1 MNKKIYSFAMMAL
14 LAFGGAT
21 PLVAQETEEVVSTSE
36 EATEQPE
43 KFQGLEFDVPPL
55 EPKHKLVCDDYMNN
69 MFLDPEKA
77 NKSLQRL
84 LRSIQRK
91 PQALVAVG
99 HYFVTN
105 STSEISYYGP
115 AKMCSDKAYETPDA
129 TKEYVLMF
137 CMETAMLGRDY
148 GNAGRFCDVLLSQNE
163 GNLPAL
169 KLKARI
175 YKLLNPVVAIE
186 ALELIKKYEPS
197 YYMAD
202 KELGDIHYE
211 YAEKAE
217 GAQLVKDLKA
227 ACGFYKNY
235 FAAVPNTKDAIEY
248 RAALRYSYSLFTA
261 QMMMPESNPD
271 KATFLKECQE
281 LTTKVLDLNLAS
293 DANRAKPFKAY
304 KFFCDVD
311 AGDLDASLA
320 SSAYI
325 ANKEYADSLY
335 TYLDY
340 LYAAKFEESM
350 ENKSG
355 AVEYYKMGLALDSTK
370 APGFKAVA
378 DLYRQLGQP
387 ALGIEYYEKY
397 LKLIGKEKNLGDEL
411 GLANLYLAASNK
423 CDSTQVELRDKYKND
438 ADMIYQGIAD
448 EMSAP
453 ENEGKYDASLF
464 YLPWYYRAQLWIT
477 NPAAAEEKPKMYY
490 EKALELIGENE
501 KLNRQKEICAQ
512 YLMLYYFKTNNDAEC
527 MKYLETVILVN
538 PNNRVA
544 SQILEVLM

>member
-1 MNKKIYSFAMMAL
+1 MNKKFYSFAMMAL
-14 LAFGGAT
+14 LAFGCAT
-21 PLVAQETEEVVSTSE
+21 PLAAQETEEF
-36 EATEQPE
+36 ATEETAAQPE
-43 KFQGLEFDVPPL
+43 KFQGLQFDVPAL
-55 EPKHKLVCDDYMNN
+55 DPKHQAVCDEYMNT
-69 MFLDPEKA
+69 MFTEPEKA

-91 PQALVAVG
+91 PEHLVAVG

-105 STSEISYYGP
+105 STSDISYYGP
-115 AKMCSDKAYETPDA
+115 AKMCSDKAYETPAA
-129 TKEYVLMF
+129 TQEYVLMF

-163 GNLPAL
+163 GNVAAL

-175 YKLLNPVVAIE
+175 YKTQNPIVAIE
-186 ALELIKKYEPS
+186 ALEALKKYDPS
-197 YYMAD
+197 YYQVN

-211 YAEKAE
+211 YAEKSE
-217 GAQLVKDLKA
+217 GNQLLNDLKNA
-227 ACGFYKNY
+227 NENYKAY
-235 FAAVPNTKDAIEY
+235 FAAVPKTKEDIEY
-248 RAALRYSYSLFTA
+248 RATLRYSYSLFTS
-261 QMMMPESNPD
+261 QMMLPQGNEE
-271 KATFLKECQE
+271 KAAYLKECQD
-281 LTTKVLDLNLAS
+281 LTKMALDLNIAP

-311 AGDLDASLA
+311 AGDVDAA
-320 SSAYI
+320 MQSSSYV

-340 LYAAKFEESM
+340 LYAAKYEESL
-350 ENKSG
+350 ENKVG
-355 AVEYYKMGLALDSTK
+355 AVEYYKKGLAVDSTK

-378 DLYRQLGQP
+378 DLYRQLGQA

-397 LKLIGKEKNLGDEL
+397 LSLIGKEKSLGDDL

-423 CDSTQVELRDKYKND
+423 CDSTQVELRDQYKNA
-438 ADMIYQGIAD
+438 ADKIYENIAA

-453 ENEGKYDASLF
+453 ENEGKYDAALF

-477 NPAAAEEKPKMYY
+477 NPAEAEEKPKMYY

-501 KLNRQKEICAQ
+501 KLNRQREVSAQ
-512 YLMLYYFKTNNDAEC
+512 YLMLYHFKTNNDAEC
-527 MKYLETVILVN
+527 MKYLEMVLIAN
-538 PNNRVA
+538 PSNRVA
-544 SQILEVLM
+544 NQIMEVLM

>member
-14 LAFGGAT
+14 LALGSAT
-21 PLVAQETEEVVSTSE
+21 PLVAQETEEVVTE
-36 EATEQPE
+36 EAAAQPE
-43 KFQGLEFDVPPL
+43 KFQGLQFDVPAL
-55 EPKHKLVCDDYMNN
+55 DPKHQAVCDEYMNS
-69 MFLDPEKA
+69 MFTDPERA

-91 PQALVAVG
+91 PEALVAVG

-105 STSEISYYGP
+105 STSDISYYGP
-115 AKMCSDKAYETPDA
+115 AKMCSDKAYETPAA
-129 TKEYVLMF
+129 TQEYVLMF

-163 GNLPAL
+163 GNIAAL

-175 YKLLNPVVAIE
+175 YKSQNPIVAIE
-186 ALELIKKYEPS
+186 ALEALKKYDPS
-197 YYMAD
+197 YYQVN

-211 YAEKAE
+211 YAEKSE
-217 GAQLVKDLKA
+217 GGQLLTDLKNA
-227 ACGFYKNY
+227 NQFYKEY
-235 FAAVPNTKDAIEY
+235 FAVVPKTKEDIEY
-248 RAALRYSYSLFTA
+248 RAALRYSYALFTS
-261 QMMMPESNPD
+261 QMMLPEGNED
-271 KATFLKECQE
+271 KATYLKECQD
-281 LTTKVLDLNLAS
+281 LTKMVLNLNIAP

-304 KFFCDVD
+304 QFFCDVD
-311 AGDLDASLA
+311 AGDVDAA
-320 SSAYI
+320 MQSSSYV

-340 LYAAKFEESM
+340 LYAAKYEESL
-350 ENKSG
+350 ENKVG
-355 AVEYYKMGLALDSTK
+355 AVEYYKKGLAVDSTK

-378 DLYRQLGQP
+378 DLYRQLGQA

-397 LKLIGKEKNLGDEL
+397 LSLIGKEKSLGDDL

-423 CDSTQVELRDKYKND
+423 CDSTQVDLRDQYKNA
-438 ADMIYQGIAD
+438 ADKIYENIAA

-453 ENEGKYDASLF
+453 ENEGKYDAALF

-477 NPAAAEEKPKMYY
+477 NPAEAEEKPKMYY

-501 KLNRQKEICAQ
+501 KLARQREVSAQ
-512 YLMLYYFKTNNDAEC
+512 YLMLYHFKTNNDAEC
-527 MKYLETVILVN
+527 MKYLEIVLIAN
-538 PNNRVA
+538 PSNRVA
-544 SQILEVLM
+544 NQIMEVLM

>member
-1 MNKKIYSFAMMAL
+1 MNKKFYSFAMMAL
-14 LAFGGAT
+14 LAFGCAT
-21 PLVAQETEEVVSTSE
+21 PLAAQETEEF
-36 EATEQPE
+36 ATEETAAQPE
-43 KFQGLEFDVPPL
+43 KFQGLQFDVPAL
-55 EPKHKLVCDDYMNN
+55 DPKHQAVCDEYMNT
-69 MFLDPEKA
+69 MFTEPEKA

-91 PQALVAVG
+91 PEHLVAVG

-105 STSEISYYGP
+105 STSDISYYGP
-115 AKMCSDKAYETPDA
+115 AKMCSDKVYETPAA
-129 TKEYVLMF
+129 TQEYVLMF

-163 GNLPAL
+163 GNVAAL

-175 YKLLNPVVAIE
+175 YKTQNPIVAIE
-186 ALELIKKYEPS
+186 ALEALKKYDPS
-197 YYMAD
+197 YYQVN

-211 YAEKAE
+211 YAEKSE
-217 GAQLVKDLKA
+217 GNQLLNDLKNA
-227 ACGFYKNY
+227 NENYKAY
-235 FAAVPNTKDAIEY
+235 FAAVPKTKEDIEY
-248 RAALRYSYSLFTA
+248 RATLRYSYSLFTS
-261 QMMMPESNPD
+261 QMMLPQGNEE
-271 KATFLKECQE
+271 KAAYLKECQD
-281 LTTKVLDLNLAS
+281 LTKMALDLNIAP

-311 AGDLDASLA
+311 AGDVDAA
-320 SSAYI
+320 MQSSSYV

-340 LYAAKFEESM
+340 LYAAKYEESL
-350 ENKSG
+350 ENKVG
-355 AVEYYKMGLALDSTK
+355 AVEYYKKGLAVDSTK

-378 DLYRQLGQP
+378 DLYRQLGQA

-397 LKLIGKEKNLGDEL
+397 LSLIGKEKSLGDDL

-423 CDSTQVELRDKYKND
+423 CDSTQVELRDQYKNA
-438 ADMIYQGIAD
+438 ADKIYENIAA

-453 ENEGKYDASLF
+453 ENEGKYDATLF

-477 NPAAAEEKPKMYY
+477 NPAEAEEKPKMYY

-501 KLNRQKEICAQ
+501 KLNRQREVSAQ
-512 YLMLYYFKTNNDAEC
+512 YLMLYHFKTNNDAEC
-527 MKYLETVILVN
+527 MKYLEMVLIAN

-544 SQILEVLM
+544 NQILEVLM

>member
-1 MNKKIYSFAMMAL
+1 MNKKFYSFAMMAL
-14 LAFGGAT
+14 LAFGCAT
-21 PLVAQETEEVVSTSE
+21 PLAAQETEEF
-36 EATEQPE
+36 ATEETAAQPE
-43 KFQGLEFDVPPL
+43 KFQGLQFDVPAL
-55 EPKHKLVCDDYMNN
+55 DPKHQAVCDEYMNT
-69 MFLDPEKA
+69 MFTEPEKA

-91 PQALVAVG
+91 PEHLVAVG

-105 STSEISYYGP
+105 STSDISYYGP
-115 AKMCSDKAYETPDA
+115 AKMCSDKAYETPAA
-129 TKEYVLMF
+129 TQEYVLMF

-163 GNLPAL
+163 GNVAAL

-175 YKLLNPVVAIE
+175 YKTQNPIVAIE
-186 ALELIKKYEPS
+186 ALEALKKYDPS
-197 YYMAD
+197 YYQVN

-211 YAEKAE
+211 YAEKSE
-217 GAQLVKDLKA
+217 GNQLLTDLKNA
-227 ACGFYKNY
+227 NENYKAY
-235 FAAVPNTKDAIEY
+235 FAAVPKTKEDIEY
-248 RAALRYSYSLFTA
+248 RATLRYSYSLFTS
-261 QMMMPESNPD
+261 QMMLPQGNEE
-271 KATFLKECQE
+271 KAAYLKECQD
-281 LTTKVLDLNLAS
+281 LTKMALDLNIAP

-311 AGDLDASLA
+311 AGDVDAA
-320 SSAYI
+320 MQSSSYV

-340 LYAAKFEESM
+340 LYAAKYEESL
-350 ENKSG
+350 ENKVG
-355 AVEYYKMGLALDSTK
+355 AVEYYKKGLAVDSTK

-378 DLYRQLGQP
+378 DLYRQLGQA

-397 LKLIGKEKNLGDEL
+397 LSLIGKEKSLGDDL

-423 CDSTQVELRDKYKND
+423 CDSTQVELRDQYKNA
-438 ADMIYQGIAD
+438 ADKIYENIAA

-477 NPAAAEEKPKMYY
+477 NPAEAEEKPKMYY

-501 KLNRQKEICAQ
+501 KLNRQREVSAQ
-512 YLMLYYFKTNNDAEC
+512 YLMLYHFKTNNDAEC
-527 MKYLETVILVN
+527 MKYLEMVLIAN
-538 PNNRVA
+538 PSNRVA
-544 SQILEVLM
+544 NQIMEVLM

>member
-14 LAFGGAT
+14 LAFGSAT
-21 PLVAQETEEVVSTSE
+21 PLVAQEAEDVAVEETAAE
-36 EATEQPE
+36 PE
-43 KFQGLEFDVPPL
+43 KFKGLQFDVPAL
-55 EPKHKLVCDDYMNN
+55 DPKHKAVCDDYMNN
-69 MFLDPEKA
+69 MFVDPEKA

-91 PQALVAVG
+91 PEALVAVG

-105 STSEISYYGP
+105 STNEITYYGP
-115 AKMCSDKAYETPDA
+115 AKMCSDKVYETPAA
-129 TKEYVLMF
+129 TEEYVLMF

-163 GNLPAL
+163 SNLEAL

-175 YKLLNPVVAIE
+175 YKLLNPIVAIE
-186 ALELIKKYEPS
+186 ALELIKKHEPS
-197 YYMAD
+197 YYQAD
-202 KELGDIHYE
+202 KDLADIHYE
-211 YAEKAE
+211 YAEKSE
-217 GAQLVKDLKA
+217 GAQLVKDLKT
-227 ACGFYKNY
+227 ACQNYKNY
-235 FAAVPNTKDAIEY
+235 FNAVPKTKEDIEY

-271 KATFLKECQE
+271 KATFLKECQD
-281 LTTKVLDLNLAS
+281 LTKMVLDIKLAP
-293 DANRAKPFKAY
+293 DANREKPFKAY
-304 KFFCDVD
+304 QFFCDVD
-311 AGDLDASLA
+311 AGNVDAA
-320 SSAYI
+320 MMSSAYVT
-325 ANKEYADSLY
+325 NQEYHDSLY

-340 LYAAKFEESM
+340 LYAAKYEESM
-350 ENKSG
+350 ENKLG
-355 AVEYYKMGLALDSTK
+355 AVEYYKKGLALDSTK

-378 DLYRQLGQP
+378 DLYRQLGQA

-397 LKLIGKEKNLGDEL
+397 LSLIGKEKSLGDDL

-423 CDSTQVELRDKYKND
+423 CDSTQVELRDQYKTA
-438 ADMIYQGIAD
+438 ADNIYQRISD
-448 EMSAP
+448 EMTAP

-490 EKALELIGENE
+490 EKALELIGDNA

-512 YLMLYYFKTNNDAEC
+512 YLMLYYFKTNNDEEC
-527 MKYLETVILVN
+527 MKYLETVIIVN

-544 SQILEVLM
+544 NQIMEVLM